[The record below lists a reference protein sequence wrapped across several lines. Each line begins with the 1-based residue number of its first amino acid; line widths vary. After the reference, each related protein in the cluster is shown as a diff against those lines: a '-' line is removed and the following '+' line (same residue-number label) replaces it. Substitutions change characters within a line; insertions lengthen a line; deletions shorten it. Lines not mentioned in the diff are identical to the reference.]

1 MVYQVETDFL
11 VEAGWKVV
19 LDLEEEPLDVALSV
33 NIVLENQVVFVVSYT
48 DHCCKVAR
56 FKT

>member
-1 MVYQVETDFL
+1 MVNQVETDFL

-33 NIVLENQVVFVVSYT
+33 NVVLQNQIVFTVSYT
-48 DHCCKVAR
+48 DHCCKIAR
-56 FKT
+56 LKP

>member
-1 MVYQVETDFL
+1 MVET
-11 VEAGWKVV
+11 GWKVV

-33 NIVLENQVVFVVSYT
+33 NIVLKDQVVFAVRYT

-56 FKT
+56 FKP